1 MSGAP
6 GGAPSPP
13 RSPGSRYGWFLGV
26 VGVLFIAYVTLNTAS
41 TDRVPTRG
49 VATNSPLPPFATP
62 LATSA
67 LQGDANV
74 ARESGQGRAG
84 NRPAC
89 SVRGPD
95 ILNVC
100 QLAERGP
107 VALAFLATRGGHCER
122 MLDRM
127 AQLRPRFPGVQMA
140 AVAIRGSRD
149 DLRALVRRHRWPF
162 PVGHD
167 RDGAVANL
175 YGVAVCPEVTFAYAG
190 GIVAGTA
197 IGQLT
202 VTQLRTRLSQLVAGS
217 KARGW
222 TPPR

>member
-1 MSGAP
+1 MTAEGAP
-6 GGAPSPP
+6 APA
-13 RSPGSRYGWFLGV
+13 RAPGSRYGWFLGV

-49 VATNSPLPPFATP
+49 VATNRPLPPFAAP

-67 LQGDANV
+67 LEGDANV
-74 ARESGQGRAG
+74 ARESDQGGAG
-84 NRPAC
+84 KRPAC
-89 SVRGPD
+89 AVRGPD
-95 ILNVC
+95 VLNVC
-100 QLAERGP
+100 ELAERGP
-107 VALAFLATRGGHCER
+107 VVLAFIATRGGHCER
-122 MLDRM
+122 VLDKL
-127 AQLRPRFPGVQMA
+127 AAARPRFPGVQMA
-140 AVAIRGSRD
+140 AVAIRGSRS

-175 YGVAVCPEVTFAYAG
+175 YGVAVCPEITLAYAG

-197 IGQLT
+197 IGQLD
-202 VTQLRTRLSQLVAGS
+202 QREIDGRLRRLVARS
-217 KARGW
+217 RARGW

>member
-1 MSGAP
+1 MSEAG
-6 GGAPSPP
+6 GGAPPPP
-13 RSPGSRYGWFLGV
+13 RSAGSRYGWFLGV
-26 VGVLFIAYVTLNTAS
+26 VGVLLVAYVTLNTAK
-41 TDRVPTRG
+41 TDRAPTRG
-49 VATNSPLPPFATP
+49 VATNRPLPPFAAP
-62 LATSA
+62 LATSQ
-67 LQGDANV
+67 LEGDANV

-84 NRPAC
+84 SRPAC

-95 ILNVC
+95 VLNVC

-107 VALAFLATRGGHCER
+107 VAVAFFATRGGHCER
-122 MLDRM
+122 LLDRM
-127 AQLRPRFPGVQMA
+127 ADLHPRFPGVQMA
-140 AVAIRGSRD
+140 AIAIRGSRA

-167 RDGAVANL
+167 RDGAVANI

-202 VTQLRTRLSQLVAGS
+202 VAQLRTRLRQLVAGS